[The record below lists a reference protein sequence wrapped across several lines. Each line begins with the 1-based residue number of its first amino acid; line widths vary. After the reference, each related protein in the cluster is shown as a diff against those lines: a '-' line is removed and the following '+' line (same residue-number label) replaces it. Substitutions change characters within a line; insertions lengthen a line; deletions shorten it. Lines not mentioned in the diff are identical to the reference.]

1 MSALEVNKSP
11 LGKVMKVVFV
21 VGGLW
26 LLWENIKAGD
36 SAWLFAF
43 FDWVWSWVLRIYEW
57 IVSR

>member
-1 MSALEVNKSP
+1 
-11 LGKVMKVVFV
+11 
-21 VGGLW
+21 LW

-57 IVSR
+57 VTSR